1 METLDI
7 IYKTITIGGAILA
20 IALWFLIP
28 NPKKGKNS

>member
-7 IYKTITIGGAILA
+7 IYKTITFVGIILT
-20 IALWFLIP
+20 IVVWFFVP